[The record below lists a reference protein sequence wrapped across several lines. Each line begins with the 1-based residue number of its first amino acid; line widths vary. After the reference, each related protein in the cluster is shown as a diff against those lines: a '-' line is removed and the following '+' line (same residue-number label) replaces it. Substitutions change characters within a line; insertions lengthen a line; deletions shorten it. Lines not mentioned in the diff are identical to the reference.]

1 MNLVLRET
9 TLGPHLLFQIVHGD
23 ITQESVDAVVN
34 AANTQLSHGGGV
46 AGVISRQGGP
56 LIQQESNQWVLEHG
70 PVTHESPAYTSGG
83 SLPCRYVI
91 HAVGP
96 IWGSGDEDN
105 KLAAAVRGSLELT
118 ETLDLKSIAFPAIST
133 GIYGF
138 PKERAARIIFKT
150 LSTYCLQNPQTSLE
164 NIRLTLLDQSTLRIF
179 LDTWDTPPLPPNP

>member
-105 KLAAAVRGSLELT
+105 KLASAVRGSLELT

-179 LDTWDTPPLPPNP
+179 LDTWDTPPLTLNP